1 MKAAET
7 TPLTS
12 RIEDYLEAV
21 LDIEM
26 SGEIATVTRIA
37 KNLNV
42 TKATVTAVLKKLK
55 SSSLL
60 EHEHYGD
67 VILTAEGREKALKIY
82 RRHEFLTDFFVRILG
97 FSRERAQKV
106 SCVMEHEIDE
116 STEKRLAAFTDA
128 LALAERNGESWL
140 EGLQKQLDDAA
151 ALPTPL
157 CLMEPGANGTIARV
171 TAQYEL
177 RKRLTAAGFI
187 PGAAISNIQKS
198 EGQPGGVFKFEMNGM
213 GISFGITEAS
223 AVWLNK
229 STQQET
235 GAEPK
240 ES

>member
-1 MKAAET
+1 MA
-7 TPLTS
+7 LTS
-12 RIEDYLEAV
+12 RIEDYLEAI
-21 LDIEM
+21 LEIEM
-26 SGEIATVTRIA
+26 SGEVATVTQIA
-37 KNLNV
+37 KNLGV

-67 VILTAEGREKALKIY
+67 VTLTDEGRAKALEVY

-128 LALAERNGESWL
+128 LALAERNGETWL
-140 EGLQKQLDDAA
+140 KELQQRIDEAA
-151 ALPTPL
+151 DLPVPL
-157 CLMEPGANGTIARV
+157 CLMEEGSGGTVARI
-171 TAQYEL
+171 TAQYDL

-187 PGAAISNIQKS
+187 PGAEIGSIRKS
-198 EGQPGGVFKFEMNGM
+198 EGQPGGVFYFEMNGM
-213 GISFGITEAS
+213 GIRFGINEAS

-229 STQQET
+229 TEET
-235 GAEPK
+235 D
-240 ES
+240 